1 MPVPFRILPRLDD
14 LNRAFWQGG
23 GSGALTFLT
32 CPACGRIQHP
42 PQPLCAYCHARN
54 LVPRAVSGRARVVA
68 VSINHQNWMPG
79 PELPYA
85 VAIVEIEE
93 DPSVRLTTNIVGC
106 PPDDVAIGM
115 PVRVVFEHHPDPHG
129 DVWLPLFE
137 PATGPARAVQQYSS
151 SPAGGVA

>member
-14 LNRAFWQGG
+14 LNRPFWQGG
-23 GSGALTFLT
+23 GSGELTFLT
-32 CPACGRIQHP
+32 CPACDRIQHP
-42 PQPLCAYCHARN
+42 PQPLCAFCHARG
-54 LVPRAVSGRARVVA
+54 LVPRAVAGRARVAA
-68 VSINHQNWMPG
+68 VTVNYQNWMPG

-85 VAIVEIEE
+85 VAIVEIDE

-106 PPDDVAIGM
+106 PAADVTIGM
-115 PVRVVFEHHPDPHG
+115 PVQVVFEHHPDPHG

-137 PATGPARAVQQYSS
+137 PAATPTDSGRRVSL